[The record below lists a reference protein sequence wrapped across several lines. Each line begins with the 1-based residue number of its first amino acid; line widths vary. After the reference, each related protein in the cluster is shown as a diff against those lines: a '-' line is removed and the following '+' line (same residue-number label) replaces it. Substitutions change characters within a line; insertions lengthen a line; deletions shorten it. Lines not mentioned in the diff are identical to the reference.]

1 MGKCVKL
8 SHSVNRE
15 NSQMLEFVENLS
27 AYDGLGTEV
36 MVNAVSEF
44 ISNSSDYLFG
54 YSNALDERLDAFDL
68 EMTKIEEKILF
79 LEFLFDKD
87 VNQKIKSS
95 EIENLEKIKKFEAK
109 MKEQE
114 SNSEPRSEVKPQ
126 VGDAETNVG
135 VSQSDAG
142 RIFDDVDSVNDD
154 VTGDKTNGKSTTK
167 TEYEPEV
174 LLEVGPKV
182 ESDIDE
188 EVEKYV
194 KMLRIGI
201 PVGAVENKMKLDN
214 VDPIKL
220 QPYL

>member
-1 MGKCVKL
+1 MGYTKRK
-8 SHSVNRE
+8 
-15 NSQMLEFVENLS
+15 MLEFVENLS
-27 AYDGLGTEV
+27 AYDGLGSEV

-44 ISNSSDYLFG
+44 ILNSSDYLLG

-95 EIENLEKIKKFEAK
+95 EIENLEKIKNFETK
-109 MKEQE
+109 MKMQK

-126 VGDAETNVG
+126 VGEAETNVG
-135 VSQSDAG
+135 VSQNDAG
-142 RIFDDVDSVNDD
+142 HVFDDVDTDD
-154 VTGDKTNGKSTTK
+154 VTSDEITSKLTTK
-167 TEYEPEV
+167 TEHEPEV
-174 LLEVGPKV
+174 GPEVEPEVEPKM
-182 ESDIDE
+182 DE

-194 KMLRIGI
+194 KMIRIGI

-214 VDPIKL
+214 VDPAKL